1 MGTIVKILSDQ
12 PGNQFQTEVTDRPG
26 STGNLLLDA
35 INQFDRGRNAVA
47 HAIRAAAEGEDIL
60 PALYKGGIEF
70 NEQIGAGDA
79 PYVRDW
85 NPVSRGV
92 AGFVGDVAHDP
103 LTYTPVAAVSLPWKA
118 LKHFSKKVTGTS
130 AAQKVAD
137 KAGLAR
143 AINVHLTPDE
153 RKAKELYDT
162 LRDRLQ
168 GGQIAAQNLATRVN
182 RVVENLAKK
191 QGRPVDEVGEEITNA
206 METGNF
212 SPGAQGLTEQNLA
225 RMYRNMLEREK
236 AAGVVVKD
244 LGENYVPHILSAPR
258 RGEGTPP
265 PGGVQSFQQRR
276 ADRDSTIRKINREAG
291 FPKFLEQPAPMAQA
305 RATASSHAIVGQDH
319 LRRAADEFGVL
330 AENAPDHF
338 VTMRHGGDDVKFDP
352 AVAKLLDGNHRALTN
367 SEPFFRM
374 YDGAQGWWKMWS
386 LGARPAYHFRNMVG
400 NLWNSYLAGMTNPAR
415 IGQAAKLQRMGHTQ
429 QFKGSIAG
437 VNAKELYEAAR
448 DRGVIGKG
456 QYLADAA
463 NTGIWRTGQEEGL
476 GGAWREAAKNPLQLL
491 DPRTRNPVL
500 QAGFQFGGM
509 AENNARIAL
518 FIDRI
523 KKGDSYDDAAK
534 VVKKHL
540 FDYSDLSEVERRVF
554 KRVIPFYTW
563 SRKNI
568 PLQLEYLLKR
578 PDTSQKI
585 NLAAQN
591 IEQDTERPDPS
602 GIPGWIKDAGPIMLG
617 KEGDTMRALTLQN
630 YLPTLDASRAIQPF
644 TKDDA
649 RGEIYDEIVSMSS
662 PLIKA
667 PLEYIR
673 NYDHFRGQDISKYK
687 GQKTSFLGVRM
698 PVHLAH
704 LAKNLV
710 MLNEL
715 DRANPGGIFGTS
727 TYNPATGERER
738 TRPIWG
744 GAVRE
749 NRTDLPAPGRLVQ
762 YLFGLREFPFNPER
776 TQRWKRNQMERDLAA
791 LKRELTSAH
800 KAGKFDTVK
809 DLEVLIDTLLD
820 EMDAL

>member
-265 PGGVQSFQQRR
+265 PEGY
-276 ADRDSTIRKINREAG
+276 NRSNSG
-291 FPKFLEQPAPMAQA
+291 EQIVIA
-305 RATASSHAIVGQDH
+305 R
-319 LRRAADEFGVL
+319 F
-330 AENAPDHF
+330 
-338 VTMRHGGDDVKFDP
+338 
-352 AVAKLLDGNHRALTN
+352 AK
-367 SEPFFRM
+367 
-374 YDGAQGWWKMWS
+374 
-386 LGARPAYHFRNMVG
+386 
-400 NLWNSYLAGMTNPAR
+400 
-415 IGQAAKLQRMGHTQ
+415 
-429 QFKGSIAG
+429 
-437 VNAKELYEAAR
+437 
-448 DRGVIGKG
+448 
-456 QYLADAA
+456 
-463 NTGIWRTGQEEGL
+463 
-476 GGAWREAAKNPLQLL
+476 
-491 DPRTRNPVL
+491 
-500 QAGFQFGGM
+500 
-509 AENNARIAL
+509 
-518 FIDRI
+518 
-523 KKGDSYDDAAK
+523 
-534 VVKKHL
+534 
-540 FDYSDLSEVERRVF
+540 
-554 KRVIPFYTW
+554 
-563 SRKNI
+563 
-568 PLQLEYLLKR
+568 
-578 PDTSQKI
+578 
-585 NLAAQN
+585 
-591 IEQDTERPDPS
+591 
-602 GIPGWIKDAGPIMLG
+602 
-617 KEGDTMRALTLQN
+617 
-630 YLPTLDASRAIQPF
+630 
-644 TKDDA
+644 
-649 RGEIYDEIVSMSS
+649 
-662 PLIKA
+662 
-667 PLEYIR
+667 
-673 NYDHFRGQDISKYK
+673 
-687 GQKTSFLGVRM
+687 
-698 PVHLAH
+698 
-704 LAKNLV
+704 
-710 MLNEL
+710 
-715 DRANPGGIFGTS
+715 
-727 TYNPATGERER
+727 
-738 TRPIWG
+738 
-744 GAVRE
+744 
-749 NRTDLPAPGRLVQ
+749 
-762 YLFGLREFPFNPER
+762 
-776 TQRWKRNQMERDLAA
+776 
-791 LKRELTSAH
+791 
-800 KAGKFDTVK
+800 
-809 DLEVLIDTLLD
+809 
-820 EMDAL
+820 